1 MALKPLDIVQSIK
14 LNNNNHARTNCPF
27 CGGPNTFSV
36 SKIDGL
42 LLWHCYRASCG
53 TKGKA
58 SVGRSID
65 DLRLRRKSEH
75 TATIFTLP
83 DHFVNVLSNEAAV
96 SYLKRNNCL
105 AAYSRRTADIRYD
118 PKLHRCVFVNRNG
131 ADIVGAV
138 GRALNKDDKPKW
150 WRYDRSSF
158 PFIVYTNSKFEY
170 SDLASTLKAT
180 NRNLQPASDTAV
192 LVEDAAS
199 ACAVSAAG
207 VAGVALMGTN
217 LADAMLT
224 PLRQFSKVL
233 VALDPDAIRKAL
245 DIAAKL
251 RYIVDTEVVRIP
263 DDLKY
268 YNPEQIRSILKL

>member
-1 MALKPLDIVQSIK
+1 MALKPIDIGQSIK
-14 LNNNNHARTNCPF
+14 LNSNNPARTNCPF

-36 SKIDGL
+36 SKVDGL
-42 LLWHCYRASCG
+42 LLWYCYRASCK

-58 SVGRSID
+58 SVGRSLD
-65 DLRLRRKSEH
+65 DLRLRRKPEH
-75 TATIFTLP
+75 TATTFTLP
-83 DHFVNVLSNEAAV
+83 DHFANVLSSEAAV

-105 AAYSRRTADIRYD
+105 TAYTSRTADIRYD
-118 PKLHRCVFVNRNG
+118 PKLHRCVFVNHNSAG
-131 ADIVGAV
+131 IVGAV
-138 GRALNKDDKPKW
+138 GRSLNKDDKPKW
-150 WRYDRSSF
+150 WRYDRNSF
-158 PFIVYTNSKFEY
+158 PYIVRPAVTAYDHSG
-170 SDLASTLKAT
+170 DRLGCSTGIVGNTL
-180 NRNLQPASDTAV
+180 AV

-251 RYIVDTEVVRIP
+251 RYVVDTEVIRIP

-268 YNPEQIRSILKL
+268 FKPDEIRTILKL

>member
-1 MALKPLDIVQSIK
+1 MPKTLDIVQSIK

-53 TKGKA
+53 AKGKA
-58 SVGRSID
+58 SVGRSLD

-83 DHFVNVLSNEAAV
+83 DYFVNVLSNEAAV

-138 GRALNKDDKPKW
+138 GRSLNKDDKPKW
-150 WRYDRSSF
+150 WRYDRNHYPYIVHPSS
-158 PFIVYTNSKFEY
+158 PVRDDYC
-170 SDLASTLKAT
+170 A
-180 NRNLQPASDTAV
+180 